1 MGSKCEKHYC
11 DKKIPS
17 ITFPSWMSFLNNDL
31 ELKDLTIPG
40 THESCALHG
49 IFFAVNQT
57 WSLENQLNAGIR
69 FFDLRMR
76 LYYNT
81 LRAYHGIVN
90 QKMNFSEIIY
100 IFSKFLKKYP
110 SEFILMS
117 IQKENTDKKSNRT
130 IEQVYNDYIKNYKD
144 IIINYEPNLYNEK
157 VEKFRGKIIFF
168 NAFEH
173 RLDIQSGFFAQ
184 NNWVVNFSA
193 DIKTKN
199 KYIKT
204 QFNRA
209 ITYNQDDN
217 LYINYI
223 SGSSDYLMVSPAL
236 IAYYT
241 NKEVLKYE
249 GRMGIVL
256 CDYPGEGL
264 IYHLI
269 SQNFSKDFNFENI
282 AKYNPLKIKSDS
294 IANLILNNIKYK
306 ITPVED
312 EKELIS
318 FESNI
323 SFIHVNT
330 YKYFALDKNNELIC
344 QKEKFTWFIDI
355 VEKGVGNGRKDKLE
369 KNDKVSLKNG
379 NVILTFV
386 LNKIKNRH
394 NFNKNRIRRAVYN
407 CDIVAIQENEYYLN
421 SSYFQK
427 NKNDIQNITKIK
439 GIKPGTEFII
449 TNN

>member
-1 MGSKCEKHYC
+1 MGSKCETHYC
-11 DKKIPS
+11 DKSTPS
-17 ITFPSWMSFLNNDL
+17 ITFPNWMSFLNNEA

-49 IFFAVNQT
+49 IFFAINQT

-81 LRAYHGIVN
+81 LRAHHGMIN
-90 QKMNFSEIIY
+90 QKIYLSEILY

-117 IQKENTDKKSNRT
+117 IQKEYKDKKSNRT
-130 IEQVYNDYIKNYKD
+130 IEEVYNDYIKNYKD
-144 IIINYEPNLYNEK
+144 IIINYNENLYNEK
-157 VEKFRGKIIFF
+157 VENLRGKIIFF
-168 NAFEH
+168 NAFKY
-173 RLDIQSGFFAQ
+173 RLDLQSGFLAQ
-184 NNWVVNFSA
+184 NKWVVNVSG

-209 ITYNQDDN
+209 ITYNQDDI

-241 NKEVLKYE
+241 NREVLKYE

-269 SQNFSKDFNFENI
+269 SQNFPKDFNFENI
-282 AKYNPLKIKSDS
+282 AKYNPLKINSDS
-294 IANLILNNIKYK
+294 IAKLILNNIKYK
-306 ITPVED
+306 IIPVED

-318 FESNI
+318 FERNI

-330 YKYFALDKNNELIC
+330 YKYLALDKNNELIC
-344 QKEKFTWFIDI
+344 QKEKFTWFIEI
-355 VEKGVGNGRKDKLE
+355 VEKGVGNGRVDKLE
-369 KNDKVSLKNG
+369 KKDKVSLKSG
-379 NVILTFV
+379 NFTLICV

-407 CDIVAIQENEYYLN
+407 CDIVAIQENETYLN
-421 SSYFQK
+421 SSYFLK
-427 NKNDIQNITKIK
+427 NKNNKQSITRINRIQQ
-439 GIKPGTEFII
+439 GTEFII
-449 TNN
+449 SNN